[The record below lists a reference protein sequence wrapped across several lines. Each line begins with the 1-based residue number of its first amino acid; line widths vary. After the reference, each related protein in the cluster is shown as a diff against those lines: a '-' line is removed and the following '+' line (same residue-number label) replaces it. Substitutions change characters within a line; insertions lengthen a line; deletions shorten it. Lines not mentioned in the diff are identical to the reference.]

1 MTRQLTFALPVIE
14 GYARADFF
22 ASPANAQAMTAVD
35 SWRDWPAGK
44 MLLVGPAGAGKT
56 HLSRIWADLAGAATV
71 YPADLAA
78 ADLPMLAAIGAVC
91 VDDADKVAGN
101 AAAEA
106 ALFHLHNLLQSG
118 GRLLMT
124 AATPPRDWG
133 LGLADLQSR
142 LQATA
147 ITQVLP
153 PDDALLSAVLVKLFA
168 DRQITVPPNLI
179 SYLVS
184 RIERSI
190 ATARDLVAELDAAA
204 LTLGRPITRTLA
216 AEILDKPA

>member
-1 MTRQLTFALPVIE
+1 MTRQLTFDLPVIE

-216 AEILDKPA
+216 AEILDKPV